1 MSNLLKRTFSSFVF
15 VPGVLF
21 FIWEGGLYFDFM
33 CLFLTGFMLFE
44 WAALWKTYLKQQNMS
59 IKSAA
64 IIMVGIGYICVAMFK
79 FWTLKDDSFRQFMTF
94 LIVWSSD
101 VGAYFV
107 GKKFGK
113 IPFSP
118 IISPKKTWEGFWGGV
133 ISCVLICS
141 CVMYIQLAGLL
152 PYSGVSS
159 YISNFFT
166 SITLFSTFVFSMR
179 FMFYSM
185 AAHLGDLAESWAK
198 RYLGVKDSSQL
209 IPGHGGFLDRFDSF
223 LAVCL
228 AYYLKDILHYYGIFF

>member
-1 MSNLLKRTFSSFVF
+1 MSNLLKRALSSIVF
-15 VPGVLF
+15 VPGILLLIWQGGVYFHILCFVL
-21 FIWEGGLYFDFM
+21 
-33 CLFLTGFMLFE
+33 TAFMLYE
-44 WAALWKTYLKQQNMS
+44 WAALWIDYFNHHALSFKHLTFILLG
-59 IKSAA
+59 
-64 IIMVGIGYICVAMFK
+64 VVYISVAMFK

-94 LIVWSSD
+94 LIVWSTD

-118 IISPKKTWEGFWGGV
+118 TISPKKTWEGFWGGV
-133 ISCVLICS
+133 ISCVLVCS
-141 CVMYIQLAGLL
+141 SVMYIQLAGLL

-159 YISNFFT
+159 FISNFFT
-166 SITLFSTFVFSMR
+166 SITLFSTFVFSIR

-185 AAHLGDLAESWAK
+185 AAHLGDLVESWAK

-223 LAVCL
+223 LGVCL